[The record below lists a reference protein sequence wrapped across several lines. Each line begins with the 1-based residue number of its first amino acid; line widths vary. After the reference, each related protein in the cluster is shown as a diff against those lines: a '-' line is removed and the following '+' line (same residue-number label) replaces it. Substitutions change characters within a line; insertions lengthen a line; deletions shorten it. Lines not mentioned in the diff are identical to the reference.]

1 MKGRQSRVRTQVEK
15 APVPAATDPV
25 RFPVSD
31 DALSGWVPWVLWAAA
46 VAAWCGFSFD
56 GSVELS
62 GMARAL
68 MWAGLGGTALG
79 ALVTWRNPE
88 AGFRSHLSWIWFM
101 AAFAGVSLFASG
113 LFLVDRTFRLFVT
126 PKIVVLYPAAVLLFG
141 WWMLQWTRAPAR
153 GMILRHPLTWLL
165 AGMAVHLLINT
176 AVSGMPS
183 VTFFGSI
190 NRQMG
195 VVTVF
200 ACMAAA
206 LVLTLWI
213 AREKTRA
220 RWFLVGWM
228 AVSLVLV
235 LRTYYELTM
244 PGVRVFR
251 PSGFAGNPDYFAL
264 QFHFSLFPALVLFFS
279 DKSRKMAAFCA
290 LVVVTNVF
298 ALATIQTR
306 GAWLG
311 LGIAS
316 TIAFFVFSP
325 ARFLEIAELRL
336 RLLFLAVALAF
347 GFLIHH
353 LYLVTVLPP
362 EAELAK
368 LQPEQAKNLL
378 KAAQGMLARH
388 LSAAVFVLATLVP
401 FLARVLWDVFS
412 SRRQR
417 SAGIAGALVLA
428 ILMLAVPSARER
440 VFRVADRAVRL
451 EKLLDPDEGEA
462 RFRVWKDT
470 VPMVREHFLTGVGRE
485 TYRVR
490 FLPYKSLELT
500 AIAPGVNYRSSH
512 NMLLDLLAMEGLA
525 GLLAT
530 FLLLGWGVFFGLR
543 AARRTDLYTISPP
556 LFGMSL
562 ALVAYLGHSLVIY
575 DVIPS
580 IFSVYAALG
589 VIGGLV
595 AMVPAGFEKTG
606 DNGSPAY
613 FGLKKPAWLL
623 LVPVLLAVPVV
634 VAMISHVRTDQA
646 LTRIQRNTAQLK
658 GFLQVQEPIQTERSK
673 VAEVERILAHPSAG
687 SLGID
692 RLRSLAMSLGLPAE
706 KMSPD
711 AGAAL
716 VQLRQATGQV
726 REALLRK
733 EKALNEK
740 VGEKMREA
748 AQAVIRDIQRVNRTG
763 NPGEAQY
770 NAAHAGH
777 VLTRLPEGY
786 LAPYSRMEILQLL
799 LHTARRGVPDN
810 TNPESAYSRLFTA
823 HYALARAF
831 EDAGKGS
838 QAHSQYQKSLE
849 AIQKS
854 IDFDRL
860 YYDTHRL
867 KAVLLLEHYC
877 DAEGARKELDVA
889 LQILRNARPSKAVKD
904 ALAAIEKGPMRQL
917 DAWKR
922 SPAGQQQ
929 CLQELQRVVK
939 GSSEPLRKE
948 Q

>member
-1 MKGRQSRVRTQVEK
+1 
-15 APVPAATDPV
+15 
-25 RFPVSD
+25 
-31 DALSGWVPWVLWAAA
+31 
-46 VAAWCGFSFD
+46 
-56 GSVELS
+56 
-62 GMARAL
+62 
-68 MWAGLGGTALG
+68 
-79 ALVTWRNPE
+79 
-88 AGFRSHLSWIWFM
+88 
-101 AAFAGVSLFASG
+101 
-113 LFLVDRTFRLFVT
+113 
-126 PKIVVLYPAAVLLFG
+126 
-141 WWMLQWTRAPAR
+141 ML
-153 GMILRHPLTWLL
+153 LRHPLTWLI
-165 AGMAVHLLINT
+165 AGMTVHLLINT
-176 AVSGMPS
+176 AVSSMPA

-200 ACMAAA
+200 ASMAAA

-213 AREKTRA
+213 ARDKTRA
-220 RWFLVGWM
+220 RWFLAGWM

-264 QFHFSLFPALVLFFS
+264 QFHFSLIPALVLYLS
-279 DKSRKMAAFCA
+279 DKNRKVAAFCA
-290 LVVVTNVF
+290 LVIVTNVF

-316 TIAFFVFSP
+316 TVAFFAFSP

-336 RLLFLAVALAF
+336 RLLFLAGALSF
-347 GFLIHH
+347 GFLLHH
-353 LYLVTVLPP
+353 QYLVTVLPP

-368 LQPEQAKNLL
+368 LQPEQAQNLL
-378 KAAQGMLARH
+378 KAARGMLSRH
-388 LSAAVFVLATLVP
+388 LSAAVFVLVTLVP
-401 FLARVLWDVFS
+401 WMARGLWDAFPS
-412 SRRQR
+412 PRQR
-417 SAGIAGALVLA
+417 TVGVAGAMALA
-428 ILMLAVPSARER
+428 ILVLVVPAARER
-440 VFRVADRAVRL
+440 VLGVANRAVHL

-500 AIAPGVNYRSSH
+500 SIAPGVNYRSSH
-512 NMLLDLLAMEGLA
+512 NMLLDLLTMEGLG

-530 FLLLGWGVFFGLR
+530 FLLLGWGIFFGLR
-543 AARRTDLYTISPP
+543 AARRTVLYTLSPP
-556 LFGMSL
+556 LFGMAL
-562 ALVAYLGHSLVIY
+562 ALVAYVGHSLVIY

-595 AMVPAGFEKTG
+595 AADPAGPGQPDAVEGTG
-606 DNGSPAY
+606 DRGSRAY
-613 FGLKKPAWLL
+613 FGLKQPAWLL
-623 LVPVLLAVPVV
+623 LLPAMLAVPVV
-634 VAMISHVRTDQA
+634 VSMISHVRTDQA

-658 GFLQVQEPIQTERSK
+658 GYMQVYEPIQTERSK

-687 SLGID
+687 SLSID
-692 RLRSLAMSLGLPAE
+692 RLRGLASSMGLPAE

-716 VQLRQATGQV
+716 VQLRQAAGQV
-726 REALLRK
+726 REALQRK

-740 VGEKMREA
+740 VGEKMKEA
-748 AQAVIRDIQRVNRTG
+748 AGAVIRDIRLVHRTG
-763 NPGEAQY
+763 NPGESLY

-777 VLTRLPEGY
+777 ILTRLPEGF
-786 LAPYSRMEILQLL
+786 LAPYSRMEVLELL
-799 LHTARRGVPDN
+799 LRTARLGVPDN

-831 EDAGKGS
+831 EDAGKGA
-838 QAHSQYQKSLE
+838 QAHSQYQKSLD

-889 LQILRNARPSKAVKD
+889 LEILRKARPSKAVKD

-917 DAWKR
+917 EAWKQ

-939 GSSEPLRKE
+939 GSSEPPRKG